1 MSSRRAFSGKMS
13 RHRKCVRESPIER
26 DASGASNVTTT
37 RSRVRLTLGVPALA
51 FAALALAMFG
61 LFAIGAHV
69 EGVGFAIVAD
79 PIGWLA
85 RFDPSSEANI
95 LFSASQV
102 MAGLLAV
109 AITVSAIIVELA
121 ANRYNYR
128 ITWLFVR
135 EPINIAVMSLF
146 VVTTIECIW
155 VAVSRETGETANLP
169 GFAFALTL
177 ALVTVCLLLLL
188 PYFAFV
194 FRFLSPLSIID
205 KIKYAAYR
213 NIERAQRTPTAAV
226 KRGVQDAIDELQD
239 VARSATEQSDRSI
252 AMACVNALYEL
263 IVDYQALRPRMPAE
277 WFSVDGPVTD
287 DPDFVSLAHSVL
299 GDIETRRVWLEVK
312 VFRQFLALMVHS
324 VPHAREVANLIAI
337 DTGRVGTR
345 HGKDDGNLLELCIR
359 CFNSYLRT
367 SINAADNRT
376 SYYVMNQY
384 WLMADALMR
393 GGLTQPV
400 LEIAGH
406 FKFYGQLAHQR
417 GQSFL
422 LEVAAGDVTR
432 LVESSLD
439 CAPNLVDPLLAVVLD
454 LDQEIRSET
463 HEESLL
469 GVRRAQL
476 QLATLFALRGDTAR
490 ARRLCADLAG
500 ERLGRLERIRRE
512 LEAENRPHY
521 WEFTDRGVNF
531 GYLPPERRD
540 QLAVVFEWIV
550 EQQRRTAPK

>member
-1 MSSRRAFSGKMS
+1 LNAT
-13 RHRKCVRESPIER
+13 REAPI
-26 DASGASNVTTT
+26 VTTA
-37 RSRVRLTLGVPALA
+37 RSRTRLRIGVPALA
-51 FAALALAMFG
+51 FASLAFATFG

-69 EGVGFAIVAD
+69 EGVGMTMVTD
-79 PIGWLA
+79 PLGWLA
-85 RFDPSSEANI
+85 RFDPGAEANI

-155 VAVSRETGETANLP
+155 VAVSRETGETAQLP
-169 GFAFALTL
+169 GFAFGLTL
-177 ALVTVCLLLLL
+177 TLVTVCLLLLL

-205 KIKYAAYR
+205 KIKDAAYR
-213 NIERAQRTPTAAV
+213 HIERAQRTPTATV

-252 AMACVNALYEL
+252 AMACVNALFEL
-263 IVDYQALRPRMPAE
+263 LVDYQSLRPRMPTA

-287 DPDFVSLAHSVL
+287 DPDFVSLARSVL
-299 GDIETRRVWLEVK
+299 AEIETQRAWLEVK

-324 VPHAREVANLIAI
+324 VPDAREVANLIAI
-337 DTGRVGTR
+337 DTGRVGVQCGRT
-345 HGKDDGNLLELCIR
+345 DGELLELCTR

-393 GGLTQPV
+393 SGLTQPV

-406 FKFYGQLAHQR
+406 FKFYGQLAHKR

-439 CAPNLVDPLLAVVLD
+439 CAPSLVDPLLAIVLE

-463 HEESLL
+463 QEESLL

-490 ARRLCADLAG
+490 AQRLCADLAG
-500 ERLGRLERIRRE
+500 ERMVRLERIRRE
-512 LEAENRPHY
+512 LEAEHRPHF

-531 GYLPPERRD
+531 GYLPPERRERLD
-540 QLAVVFEWIV
+540 VVFDWIA
-550 EQQRRTAPK
+550 QHQLRAAPK